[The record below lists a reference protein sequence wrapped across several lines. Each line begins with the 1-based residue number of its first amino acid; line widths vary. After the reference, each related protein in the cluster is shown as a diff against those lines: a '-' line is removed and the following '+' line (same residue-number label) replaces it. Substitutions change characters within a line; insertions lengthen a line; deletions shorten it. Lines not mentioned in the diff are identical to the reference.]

1 MSLLKDNGDFL
12 KEECEAFETQLNE
25 NQKNG
30 LKLEREFLHA
40 MQKEAFS
47 KPTHWWNKL
56 AAIEEPEL

>member
-47 KPTHWWNKL
+47 NPKHWWNKL